1 VEALRTERLV
11 PVALTPELARAALED
26 KAQLGRLL
34 GARVPE
40 TWPGADFAIMLPR
53 IARGSEEAS
62 SGAELTRLVVH
73 AADGTLIGETG
84 FHGPPD
90 GSGTVEV
97 GYSIVPAY
105 RGRGFAAEATRALNQ
120 HVLARPGI
128 RRITAECLDD
138 NVASMRVLEKLGMRR
153 VGRAGG
159 TLRFE
164 MWGGKPLSSL
174 SPGGHNISP
183 WWRRLHTPHVALH
196 HLSSARGV
204 VRARGG
210 GGAGL
215 DADPISRSR
224 DRSRGRS
231 VS

>member
-1 VEALRTERLV
+1 M
-11 PVALTPELARAALED
+11 
-26 KAQLGRLL
+26 L

-73 AADGTLIGETG
+73 VADGTLIGETG

-138 NVASMRVLEKLGMRR
+138 NVASVRVLEKLGMRR

-159 TLRFE
+159 RCASRCGE
-164 MWGGKPLSSL
+164 ASPLAPSL
-174 SPGGHNISP
+174 PAA
-183 WWRRLHTPHVALH
+183 TT
-196 HLSSARGV
+196 SAH
-204 VRARGG
+204 
-210 GGAGL
+210 GGAGSTRPTWL
-215 DADPISRSR
+215 YITAVLREEWSES
-224 DRSRGRS
+224 G
-231 VS
+231 VEVALA